1 MHLIDGRGKLAT
13 IMPAQPTLISSPSLK
28 TSATSM
34 YLRLVLVALF
44 WGGTF
49 VAGRAVAGSTPGIL
63 AATIRFGI
71 AAPLLLLVAWRFEG
85 GLPRLNVRQALLTFG
100 LGLTGIFLYNLCFFG
115 ALGELP
121 AGRSALFVAFN
132 PIVTALLLSVLMRER
147 LTPMKW
153 LGIGTAFIGAAIIV
167 TRGDV
172 LGAIQ
177 DISQSVG
184 MGELLMLAAI
194 TGWAFYT
201 LIGRQAMATIS
212 PIAATTYAAL
222 WGLALLTI
230 TSVFQTDASDWAA
243 LSWTEL
249 GCIAYL
255 GIFGTVI
262 GFIWYYQG
270 VKQLGAAQ
278 AAVFN
283 NLVPVFGIG
292 LGALALSEPILISM
306 VVGGV
311 LVILGVGLTNRA

>member
-1 MHLIDGRGKLAT
+1 MSAPSIV
-13 IMPAQPTLISSPSLK
+13 SSAPSARA
-28 TSATSM
+28 SASSL

-63 AATIRFGI
+63 AATLRFAI
-71 AAPLLLLVAWRFEG
+71 AAPLLVLVTWRFEG
-85 GLPRLNVRQALLTFG
+85 GLPRLNGRQALHTLG

-115 ALGELP
+115 ALEEIP

-132 PIVTALLLSVLMRER
+132 PIVTALLMSVLTRER
-147 LTPMKW
+147 LSRIKW
-153 LGIGTAFIGAAIIV
+153 LGIGIAFVGAAIIV

-172 LGAIQ
+172 LGAME

-184 MGELLMLAAI
+184 AGEGMMLIAI
-194 TGWAFYT
+194 TAWAFYT
-201 LIGRQAMATIS
+201 LIGRHAMATIS

-222 WGLALLTI
+222 WGLVLLAAA
-230 TSVFQTDASDWAA
+230 SVVQTDVSDWAA
-243 LSWTEL
+243 VDWAEL
-249 GCIAYL
+249 GLIAYL
-255 GIFGTVI
+255 GVFGTVI

-283 NLVPVFGIG
+283 NLVPVFGI
-292 LGALALSEPILISM
+292 LLSAVVLSEPILISM

-311 LVILGVGLTNRA
+311 LVVLGVALTNRR

>member
-1 MHLIDGRGKLAT
+1 MSAPSIV
-13 IMPAQPTLISSPSLK
+13 SSAPSARA
-28 TSATSM
+28 SATSL

-63 AATIRFGI
+63 AATLRFAI
-71 AAPLLLLVAWRFEG
+71 AAPLLVLVAWRFEG
-85 GLPRLNVRQALLTFG
+85 GLPRLNWRQALHTLG

-115 ALGELP
+115 ALEEIP

-132 PIVTALLLSVLMRER
+132 PIVTALLMSVLTRER
-147 LTPMKW
+147 LSRIKW
-153 LGIGTAFIGAAIIV
+153 LGIGIAFVGAAIIV

-172 LGAIQ
+172 LGAME

-184 MGELLMLAAI
+184 AGEGMMLIAI
-194 TGWAFYT
+194 TAWAFYT
-201 LIGRQAMATIS
+201 LIGRHAMATIS

-222 WGLALLTI
+222 WGLVLLAAA
-230 TSVFQTDASDWAA
+230 SVVQTDASDWAA
-243 LSWTEL
+243 VDWAEL
-249 GCIAYL
+249 GLIAYL
-255 GIFGTVI
+255 GVFGTVI

-283 NLVPVFGIG
+283 NLVPVFGI
-292 LGALALSEPILISM
+292 LLSAVVLSEPILISM

-311 LVILGVGLTNRA
+311 LVVLGVALTNRR